1 MTTFVL
7 VRHAK
12 AVRPAGVADVAR
24 DLSDRGRLDA
34 AIIGR
39 HLAANLAT
47 PALVVTSPARRAHE
61 TARIMIDA
69 AGWNLKPTIDARLYE
84 GGVGDLLA
92 VLAEQTTGPVL
103 AFGHQPVWSATV
115 AALTG
120 TTVGMPTGAAACID
134 GRAAPGGGL
143 LRWVITPA
151 DLGGGT
157 S

>member
-12 AVRPAGVADVAR
+12 AERPEGIADVAR
-24 DLSDRGRLDA
+24 DLTDRGRLDA

-39 HLAANLAT
+39 HLAATLAT
-47 PALVVTSPARRAHE
+47 PAVVVTSPARRAHE
-61 TARIMIDA
+61 TARVMIDA
-69 AGWNLKPTIDARLYE
+69 AGWSVAPTIDTRLYE

-103 AFGHQPVWSATV
+103 AFGHQPIWSATV

-120 TTVGMPTGAAACID
+120 VTIGMPTGAAACID

-143 LRWVITPA
+143 LRWVVTPA
-151 DLGGGT
+151 DLGGGP